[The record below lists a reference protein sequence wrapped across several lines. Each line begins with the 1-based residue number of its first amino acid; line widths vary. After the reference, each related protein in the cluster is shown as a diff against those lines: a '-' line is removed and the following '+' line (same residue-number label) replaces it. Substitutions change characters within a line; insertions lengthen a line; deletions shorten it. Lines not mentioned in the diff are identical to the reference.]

1 MFISAKFGDTSN
13 MGISLGDL
21 ASVPKITS
29 WSGGI
34 TDGKAEIQN
43 TSKYPL
49 IRVAK
54 QMYPIIQMYPDFTT
68 VEFVHRSC
76 DLLCQCY
83 VCSAL
88 MWMSRPML

>member
-1 MFISAKFGDTSN
+1 
-13 MGISLGDL
+13 MGISLGDV